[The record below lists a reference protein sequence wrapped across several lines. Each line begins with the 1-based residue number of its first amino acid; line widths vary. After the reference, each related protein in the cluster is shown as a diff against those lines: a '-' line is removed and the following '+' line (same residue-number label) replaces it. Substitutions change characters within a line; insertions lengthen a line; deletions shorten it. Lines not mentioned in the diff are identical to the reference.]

1 MHACANQTHEV
12 SCPQQHTWPTQT
24 PISVL
29 LALWVRN
36 SFLLSNSTLGH
47 VVLFEEQR
55 QLAKEEVS
63 ELRDRL
69 ENVVCFITGEPM
81 WDPVIG

>member
-1 MHACANQTHEV
+1 MY
-12 SCPQQHTWPTQT
+12 
-24 PISVL
+24 
-29 LALWVRN
+29 
-36 SFLLSNSTLGH
+36 

-81 WDPVIG
+81 WDPVIV

>member
-1 MHACANQTHEV
+1 MSTTSHRRWRSSRV
-12 SCPQQHTWPTQT
+12 ST
-24 PISVL
+24 PVRVEG
-29 LALWVRN
+29 ALPR
-36 SFLLSNSTLGH
+36 TAERLGH

-55 QLAKEEVS
+55 QLAEEEVS